1 MESEPKDQPE
11 SPAPRTVGIIGMG
24 AVGLPLAALF
34 ARTGLE
40 LVLIDASEE
49 RIDQLRRGES
59 PLSHLPSA
67 FVDLLGNATVTT
79 SAEALE
85 SCDVAII
92 CVPTPLR
99 SDRAPDLSAVRR
111 AATDA
116 AEFVSPG
123 ALVVLES
130 TTWPGT
136 TRHVLGKIFEDRG
149 DVDLAYSP
157 ERVDP
162 GRVNPTREGGDL
174 LGAGVP
180 KLVGGV
186 TPKATAR
193 AAALYSKAFETVIPV
208 RSSDVAEAAKLVEN
222 IHRAVNI
229 ALVGELKIAF
239 DAMGL
244 DVWEVLDAAESKP
257 FGFTRFDPGP
267 GMGGHCLPI
276 DPFYLSWAAKRAGA
290 ETRFVE
296 LSGEINR
303 AMPLFVADKTRSA
316 LRSIGVDLAGARV
329 LFLGVAYKSGVGIV
343 EESPAF
349 PLAEALKADG
359 ALVTYADPLVPTCS
373 LGDSVELTA
382 ERLAETDAVVI
393 LVDQAGIDLDLVV
406 ESEAVVV
413 DTRAALRTELL
424 GSSRYFMA

>member
-1 MESEPKDQPE
+1 MNSMNQGVTK
-11 SPAPRTVGIIGMG
+11 VGVVGLG

-34 ARTGLE
+34 GEAGLE
-40 LVLIDASEE
+40 LVLVDASEE
-49 RIDQLRRGES
+49 RVDQIRRGEN
-59 PLSHLPSA
+59 PLAHLPTGLL
-67 FVDLLGNATVTT
+67 DRLGNATIST
-79 SAEALE
+79 SSDALDGCEAI
-85 SCDVAII
+85 VI
-92 CVPTPLR
+92 CVPTPLKG
-99 SDRAPDLSAVRR
+99 DRTPDLSAVRS
-111 AATDA
+111 AAREA
-116 AEFVSPG
+116 AVFVSAG
-123 ALVVLES
+123 GLVVLES

-136 TRHVLGKIFEDRG
+136 TRHVLGKIFEDRE

-162 GRVNPTREGGDL
+162 GRINSEREDGDP
-174 LGAGVP
+174 LGAAVP

-186 TPKATAR
+186 SERATER
-193 AAALYSKAFETVIPV
+193 AAALYRRAFEIVIEV
-208 RSSDVAEAAKLVEN
+208 GSSDVAEAAKLVEN

-229 ALVGELKIAF
+229 ALVGELKVAF

-244 DVWEVLDAAESKP
+244 DVWEVLDAAGTKP

-303 AMPLFVADKTRSA
+303 AMPLFVAGKTRSA
-316 LRSIGVDLAGARV
+316 LRSIGVDADEARV
-329 LFLGVAYKSGVGIV
+329 LLVGVAYKRGVGII

-349 PLAEALKADG
+349 PIAAALTAEG
-359 ALVTYADPLVPTCS
+359 VRVSYVDPLVPSCD
-373 LGDSVELTA
+373 LGESIDLSEEAL
-382 ERLAETDAVVI
+382 EEFDAVVI
-393 LVDQAGIDLDLVV
+393 LVDQEGVDLELVV
-406 ESEAVVV
+406 RSDAVVV
-413 DTRAALRTELL
+413 DTRAALRKELL

>member
-1 MESEPKDQPE
+1 M
-11 SPAPRTVGIIGMG
+11 GLG

-34 ARTGLE
+34 ARAGVE

-49 RIDQLRRGES
+49 RIEQLRRGES
-59 PLSHLPSA
+59 PLSHLPTA
-67 FVDLLGNATVTT
+67 IVDQLGNASVTT
-79 SAEALE
+79 SAEALGI
-85 SCDVAII
+85 CDVAII

-99 SDRAPDLSAVRR
+99 ADRAPDLSAVRK
-111 AATDA
+111 AAGNA
-116 AEFVSPG
+116 AEYVREG

-136 TRHVLGKIFEDRG
+136 TRHVLGKIFADRP
-149 DVDLAYSP
+149 DVELAYSP

-162 GRVNPTREGGDL
+162 GRVNPTRDGGDL

-186 TPKATAR
+186 TPEATAR
-193 AAALYSKAFETVIPV
+193 AAALYRRAFETVIEV

-244 DVWEVLDAAESKP
+244 DIWEVLDAAETKP

-303 AMPLFVADKTRSA
+303 AMPLFVAEKTRSA
-316 LRSIGVDLAGARV
+316 LRSIGVEVADARV
-329 LFLGVAYKSGVGIV
+329 LLVGVAYKRGVGIV

-349 PLAEALKADG
+349 PIAEALAADG
-359 ALVTYADPLVPTCS
+359 AYVTYTDPLVSSCS
-373 LGDSVELTA
+373 LGKSIDLTA
-382 ERLAETDAVVI
+382 ASLAEVDVVVI
-393 LVDQAGIDLDLVV
+393 LVDQEGVDLGLVV
-406 ESEAVVV
+406 DSETVVV
-413 DTRAALRTELL
+413 DTRAALRKELL

>member
-1 MESEPKDQPE
+1 M
-11 SPAPRTVGIIGMG
+11 GLG

-34 ARTGLE
+34 ARAGVE

-49 RIDQLRRGES
+49 RIEQLRRGES
-59 PLSHLPSA
+59 PLSHLPTA
-67 FVDLLGNATVTT
+67 IVDQLGNASVTT
-79 SAEALE
+79 SAEALGI
-85 SCDVAII
+85 CDVAII

-99 SDRAPDLSAVRR
+99 ADRAPDLSAVRK
-111 AATDA
+111 AAGNA
-116 AEFVSPG
+116 AEYVREG

-136 TRHVLGKIFEDRG
+136 TRHVLGKIFADRP
-149 DVDLAYSP
+149 DVELAYSP

-162 GRVNPTREGGDL
+162 GRVNPTRDGGDL

-186 TPKATAR
+186 TPEATAR
-193 AAALYSKAFETVIPV
+193 AAALYRRAFETVIEV

-244 DVWEVLDAAESKP
+244 DIWEVLDAAETKP

-303 AMPLFVADKTRSA
+303 AMPLFVAEKTRSA
-316 LRSIGVDLAGARV
+316 LRSIGVEVADARV
-329 LFLGVAYKSGVGIV
+329 LLVGVAYKRGVGIV

-349 PLAEALKADG
+349 PIAEALAADG
-359 ALVTYADPLVPTCS
+359 AYVTYTDPLVSSCS
-373 LGDSVELTA
+373 LGESIDLTA
-382 ERLAETDAVVI
+382 ASLAEVDVVVI
-393 LVDQAGIDLDLVV
+393 LVDQEGVDLGLVV
-406 ESEAVVV
+406 DSETVVV
-413 DTRAALRTELL
+413 DTRAALRKELL